1 MQENSPGKR
10 HNKGVAVRK
19 GMCSE
24 IYENVSVLTLKLKEQ
39 VRARLRRF
47 LNTKSMSLDFIL
59 EKIRN

>member
-10 HNKGVAVRK
+10 YNKGVVVRK
-19 GMCSE
+19 GMCYE
-24 IYENVSVLTLKLKEQ
+24 IYENVSVVTLKLEEQ

-59 EKIRN
+59 